1 MPTFTLIMPA
11 VVVGSGGAASIDF
24 TAIPSTYTD
33 LVVKYSLRSTAND
46 SGGSTPIDV
55 RLRLNGSAAAIYSER
70 MIYGTGSSALS
81 AATSGTLINWTGTQ
95 TNNSQ
100 TVNTFSSNDLYIP
113 NYAGSSNKSLS
124 VDGVQENNA
133 TAAASRL
140 TAGLWASTAAI
151 TSLTLTPDYGNFAQY
166 STAYL
171 YGVSN
176 A

>member
-1 MPTFTLIMPA
+1 MASTYELIA
-11 VVVGSGGAASIDF
+11 STTVGSGGAANIEF
-24 TAIPSTYTD
+24 TSIPSTYTD
-33 LVVKYSLRSTAND
+33 LIVRYSLRSTAND

-55 RLRLNGSAAAIYSER
+55 RLTFNGSGSGYSEK
-70 MIYGTGSSALS
+70 MIYGTGSSAAS
-81 AATSGTLINWTGTQ
+81 AATSGSLINWAGTQ

-100 TVNTFSSNDLYIP
+100 TASTFASNDLYIP
-113 NYAGSSNKSLS
+113 NYAGASYKSAS

-140 TAGLWASTAAI
+140 TAVLWSSTAAI
-151 TSLTLTPDYGNFAQY
+151 TSLKLAPDYGNFAQN

-171 YGVSN
+171 YGVKN

>member
-1 MPTFTLIMPA
+1 MANTFELISS
-11 VVVGSGGAASIDF
+11 VTVGSGGAADITF
-24 TAIPSTYTD
+24 TAIEPDWTD

-55 RLRLNGSAAAIYSER
+55 RLTINGSTASIYSER
-70 MIYGTGSSALS
+70 MIYGTGSAAAS

-100 TVNTFSSNDLYIP
+100 TASTFASNELYIP
-113 NYAGSSNKSLS
+113 NYAGSTFKSMCIE
-124 VDGVQENNA
+124 GGQENTA
-133 TAAASRL
+133 TASAARMV
-140 TAGLWASTAAI
+140 AALWSSTAAI
-151 TSLTLTPDYGNFAQY
+151 TSIKLAPDYGNFAQY

-171 YGVSN
+171 YGVKN